1 MLPVGITLQN
11 QAQLQLK
18 RKIYIPRLGWNCASK
33 LNTVTTISS
42 FLTTTLELEL
52 RYKIKHGYNKWYKKL
67 LSWIVGIA
75 LQNQAQLQP
84 IKECHKSTESWNCAS
99 KLSTVTTMMVLFVEL
114 RVLELHSKIKHGYN
128 S

>member
-75 LQNQAQLQP
+75 LQNQARLQP
-84 IKECHKSTESWNCAS
+84 QIIFSS
-99 KLSTVTTMMVLFVEL
+99 KPFIYKGFYSI
-114 RVLELHSKIKHGYN
+114 LELKK
-128 S
+128 

>member
-75 LQNQAQLQP
+75 LQNQARLQL
-84 IKECHKSTESWNCAS
+84 CHNTKSFLVSWNCAS
-99 KLSTVTTMMVLFVEL
+99 KSSTVTTDIYL
-114 RVLELHSKIKHGYN
+114 
-128 S
+128 